1 MIFERLIGD
10 TRFVPHRAASR
21 EGGYGVVAPCPPREE
36 KQATKSLIMIHS
48 DEELL
53 YYLQRGYSVRMV
65 SEDDREEHLTK
76 AEDVAVR
83 FVPPYR

>member
-1 MIFERLIGD
+1 
-10 TRFVPHRAASR
+10 
-21 EGGYGVVAPCPPREE
+21 
-36 KQATKSLIMIHS
+36 MIHS

-65 SEDDREEHLTK
+65 AEDGTNEHFAR
-76 AEDVAVR
+76 AEDVPVR

>member
-1 MIFERLIGD
+1 
-10 TRFVPHRAASR
+10 
-21 EGGYGVVAPCPPREE
+21 
-36 KQATKSLIMIHS
+36 MIHS

-65 SEDDREEHLTK
+65 SEDGADEHLTK

>member
-1 MIFERLIGD
+1 MIFERLVGG

-21 EGGYGVVAPCPPREE
+21 DGGYGVAAPCSAYEE
-36 KQATKSLIMIHS
+36 RQPTKSLIMIHS

-65 SEDDREEHLTK
+65 SEDNREEHLTK

>member
-1 MIFERLIGD
+1 MIVFERFFRG
-10 TRFVPHRAASR
+10 TRFVPRKAVCSAEYAVAAPDS
-21 EGGYGVVAPCPPREE
+21 ADEE
-36 KQATKSLIMIHS
+36 TRPTKSLIMIHS

-65 SEDDREEHLTK
+65 SEDGANEHLTK

>member
-1 MIFERLIGD
+1 VIVFERFFRG
-10 TRFVPHRAASR
+10 TRFVPHKAVCNVEYAVAAPDSAR
-21 EGGYGVVAPCPPREE
+21 EGSRP
-36 KQATKSLIMIHS
+36 TKSLIMIHS

-65 SEDDREEHLTK
+65 SEDGADEHLAM